1 MSESLGG
8 HQRRRLELSLVLDF
22 GPEQYLDANGE
33 IDSDLM
39 RREALDYAAD
49 AAQNGEF
56 DVEISLIDE
65 EVECS

>member
-1 MSESLGG
+1 MAYESSR

-65 EVECS
+65 GTESR

>member
-1 MSESLGG
+1 MSESLGS
-8 HQRRRLELSLVLDF
+8 HRRRRLELSLVLDF

-65 EVECS
+65 GTESR